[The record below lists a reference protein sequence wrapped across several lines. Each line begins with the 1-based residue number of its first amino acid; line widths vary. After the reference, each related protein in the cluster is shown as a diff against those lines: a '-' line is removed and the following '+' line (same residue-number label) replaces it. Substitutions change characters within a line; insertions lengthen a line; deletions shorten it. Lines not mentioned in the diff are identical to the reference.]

1 MNKLK
6 QRWQIKSNFQLF
18 KILLVFAITGTLS
31 AKLSGPLM
39 DFLGLYRS
47 VTNPLIYW
55 PLYVIL
61 ILPIYKVLIII
72 IGWAFG
78 ESKFF
83 INFVK
88 KMLSRMGFAKFLN
101 NADDSKTP

>member
-6 QRWQIKSNFQLF
+6 QRWNIQSNFQLV
-18 KILLVFAITGTLS
+18 KILLVFALTGTLS

-47 VTNPLIYW
+47 TTHPLIYW
-55 PLYVIL
+55 PLYIIL
-61 ILPIYKVLIII
+61 ILPVYKVLIII

-78 ESKFF
+78 EYRFF
-83 INFVK
+83 LNFVK
-88 KMLSRMGFAKFLN
+88 KMLARMGF
-101 NADDSKTP
+101 SKWIKTDESAT